1 MKFLTVFL
9 AMAGTAAMAHAG
21 SAGFNACPN
30 VGADTAGCE
39 LLISVT
45 AVNTSGVATAFFVTA
60 NPSSLSSGPFDGSD
74 DTLVGLQNDSDPT
87 LYPTALTSI
96 TLDGVVGSNL
106 AGFEGDGACAGSGT
120 SGTYSPAP
128 TLAQCGLAAYTTSD
142 PADYE
147 SALVTFSNYTSD
159 TDNVTISFGGGGLTP
174 GTTCGSAWF
183 SLEEALTTGSF
194 SGGTPGTSCAST
206 PIGSTPEPA
215 SLDLLGLGSALVGL
229 AFLARKRRI
238 AR

>member
-74 DTLVGLQNDSDPT
+74 DTLIGIQNDAAAGSH
-87 LYPTALTSI
+87 ALTSI
-96 TLDGVVGSNL
+96 VLVGTTDI
-106 AGFEGDGACAGSGT
+106 AGFDGDGACSGSGT
-120 SGTYSPAP
+120 ANTYSPAP
-128 TLAQCGLAAYTTSD
+128 TLAECGEVSFGTTD

-147 SALVTFSNYTSD
+147 SLNVTFTNYTA
-159 TDNVTISFGGGGLTP
+159 NVDDVTVNFGGSGLAAAAP
-174 GTTCGSAWF
+174 GSTSCGSAWF
-183 SLEEALTTGSF
+183 SLEAALTTGSF
-194 SGGTPGTSCAST
+194 SGGTAGTSCASVGPT
-206 PIGSTPEPA
+206 TTPEPA

-229 AFLARKRRI
+229 AFLARKRRT
-238 AR
+238 AL